1 MCASSRK
8 CENNQEMFGML
19 CKRRYDKPI
28 IVKFEKQCTYYKNKS
43 RRRRKSRCHSNS
55 TVRNKS

>member
-19 CKRRYDKPI
+19 CKRPYDKPVV
-28 IVKFEKQCTYYKNKS
+28 VKFDKQCTYYKK
-43 RRRRKSRCHSNS
+43 RRRRSKSR
-55 TVRNKS
+55 TRFKS